1 MSGKALNKQE
11 MDSIDLAKFV
21 FAFAVI
27 HIHAGGGTVVHPI
40 LASIVNSFD
49 SLAVPFFFIVAGY
62 FFFNRIE
69 KLENE
74 AQKKNMR

>member
-27 HIHAGGGTVVHPI
+27 HIHAGGGGGDGRT
-40 LASIVNSFD
+40 SDFSK
-49 SLAVPFFFIVAGY
+49 Y
-62 FFFNRIE
+62 C
-69 KLENE
+69 
-74 AQKKNMR
+74 

>member
-21 FAFAVI
+21 IAFAVI
-27 HIHAGGGTVVHPI
+27 HIHAGGTVVHPI

-49 SLAVPFFFIVAGY
+49 SLAVPFFFYSGRL
-62 FFFNRIE
+62 FLF
-69 KLENE
+69 
-74 AQKKNMR
+74 

>member
-27 HIHAGGGTVVHPI
+27 HIHAGGTVVHPI

-74 AQKKNMR
+74 AQKKE

>member
-27 HIHAGGGTVVHPI
+27 HIHAEGGVRSYI
-40 LASIVNSFD
+40 RF
-49 SLAVPFFFIVAGY
+49 
-62 FFFNRIE
+62 
-69 KLENE
+69 
-74 AQKKNMR
+74 

>member
-27 HIHAGGGTVVHPI
+27 HIHAGGGGGCRT
-40 LASIVNSFD
+40 SDFSK
-49 SLAVPFFFIVAGY
+49 Y
-62 FFFNRIE
+62 C
-69 KLENE
+69 
-74 AQKKNMR
+74 

>member
-27 HIHAGGGTVVHPI
+27 HIITSRNQ
-40 LASIVNSFD
+40 L
-49 SLAVPFFFIVAGY
+49 
-62 FFFNRIE
+62 R
-69 KLENE
+69 
-74 AQKKNMR
+74 

>member
-27 HIHAGGGTVVHPI
+27 HIHAGGG
-40 LASIVNSFD
+40 
-49 SLAVPFFFIVAGY
+49 AGGTSDFSKY
-62 FFFNRIE
+62 C
-69 KLENE
+69 
-74 AQKKNMR
+74 

>member
-27 HIHAGGGTVVHPI
+27 HIHAGGG
-40 LASIVNSFD
+40 
-49 SLAVPFFFIVAGY
+49 GY
-62 FFFNRIE
+62 GRTTHFSKYF
-69 KLENE
+69 
-74 AQKKNMR
+74 

>member
-21 FAFAVI
+21 VAFAVI

-49 SLAVPFFFIVAGY
+49 SLAVPFF
-62 FFFNRIE
+62 
-69 KLENE
+69 L
-74 AQKKNMR
+74 

>member
-27 HIHAGGGTVVHPI
+27 HIYAGGGYGRT
-40 LASIVNSFD
+40 SDFSK
-49 SLAVPFFFIVAGY
+49 Y
-62 FFFNRIE
+62 C
-69 KLENE
+69 
-74 AQKKNMR
+74 

>member
-27 HIHAGGGTVVHPI
+27 HIHAGGWDGRT
-40 LASIVNSFD
+40 SDFSK
-49 SLAVPFFFIVAGY
+49 Y
-62 FFFNRIE
+62 C
-69 KLENE
+69 
-74 AQKKNMR
+74 

>member
-27 HIHAGGGTVVHPI
+27 HIHAGGGDCRT
-40 LASIVNSFD
+40 SDFSK
-49 SLAVPFFFIVAGY
+49 Y
-62 FFFNRIE
+62 C
-69 KLENE
+69 
-74 AQKKNMR
+74 

>member
-27 HIHAGGGTVVHPI
+27 HIHAGGDDRT
-40 LASIVNSFD
+40 SDFSK
-49 SLAVPFFFIVAGY
+49 Y
-62 FFFNRIE
+62 C
-69 KLENE
+69 
-74 AQKKNMR
+74 

>member
-27 HIHAGGGTVVHPI
+27 HIHAGGGTVVNPI
-40 LASIVNSFD
+40 LSSICNYFD
-49 SLAVPFFFIVAGY
+49 SLAVQFF
-62 FFFNRIE
+62 
-69 KLENE
+69 L
-74 AQKKNMR
+74 

>member
-27 HIHAGGGTVVHPI
+27 HIHAGGR
-40 LASIVNSFD
+40 LS
-49 SLAVPFFFIVAGY
+49 
-62 FFFNRIE
+62 
-69 KLENE
+69 ENQDE
-74 AQKKNMR
+74 FSSELN

>member
-27 HIHAGGGTVVHPI
+27 HIHAGGGYGRTPDF
-40 LASIVNSFD
+40 SK
-49 SLAVPFFFIVAGY
+49 Y
-62 FFFNRIE
+62 C
-69 KLENE
+69 
-74 AQKKNMR
+74 

>member
-27 HIHAGGGTVVHPI
+27 HIHAGGDVRT
-40 LASIVNSFD
+40 SDFSK
-49 SLAVPFFFIVAGY
+49 Y
-62 FFFNRIE
+62 C
-69 KLENE
+69 
-74 AQKKNMR
+74 